1 MMRSVDLNCDM
12 GEGYANDRVLM
23 DYVSSVNVACGFHAG
38 DADTMRATV
47 DAALEKSVAVG
58 AHPSFPDREHFGRR
72 DLTLSPGEVYSIV
85 AEQINIFRAVC
96 ETAGTH
102 MGHVKPHGALYNLA
116 ARDHETAE
124 AIAKAVYDID
134 PRLILY
140 GLSGSNSI
148 SAGDRVGLRTASEV
162 FADRTYQADGSLT
175 PRKELNALITH
186 TAAAA
191 AQALAMV
198 RDGIVV
204 SVSGEGVAVRADTI
218 CIHGDGPQAVQF
230 AAAISSEL
238 KMNNIRIE
246 KPYV

>member
-12 GEGYANDRVLM
+12 GEGYTNDRVLM
-23 DYVSSVNVACGFHAG
+23 DYVSSANVACGFHAG

-58 AHPSFPDREHFGRR
+58 AHPSFPDREDFGRR
-72 DLTLSPGEVYSIV
+72 DLTVSPGDVYSIV

-96 ETAGTH
+96 QAAGAE
-102 MGHVKPHGALYNLA
+102 MRHVKPHGALYNLA
-116 ARDHETAE
+116 ARDDETAE

-148 SAGDRVGLRTASEV
+148 SAADRIGLRTASEV

-175 PRKELNALITH
+175 SRKEMNALITQ
-186 TAAAA
+186 TGAAA

-198 RDGIVV
+198 RDGVVV

-238 KMNNIRIE
+238 KMNNITIE